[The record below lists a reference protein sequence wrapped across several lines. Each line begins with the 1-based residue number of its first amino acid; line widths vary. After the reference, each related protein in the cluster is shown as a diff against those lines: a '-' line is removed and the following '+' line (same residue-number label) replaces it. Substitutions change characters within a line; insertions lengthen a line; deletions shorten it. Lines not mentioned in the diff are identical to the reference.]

1 MEGDLVSDQ
10 LLQVLVEGFD
20 PEKLEEERKDW
31 QEVIA
36 AYQNKTILQ
45 ADLIGIE
52 SKLGEPCGVVQ
63 VGNIRGYIPLEH
75 SGCEKLSDLRNLI
88 GTKVAMMVLNYDREN
103 DVFTASRKDA
113 LERMAEITW
122 SRLKEGQVVIA
133 VVRNVMEKILVVD
146 IGGISVRI
154 PASEIDYAWIDDLRD
169 EFKIGDHLKVRVMEV
184 DKENQKVTLSAK
196 ALKPNPYPDCTK
208 RYVKGGEYAGK
219 VTGVEDYGVFVNLEP
234 GVDALV
240 PHMRFERLRKGDRV
254 ILRVYDVNAKKERI
268 YGKIVRKL

>member
-1 MEGDLVSDQ
+1 MSDQ
-10 LLQVLVEGFD
+10 LLQVLVEGYD

-45 ADLIGIE
+45 ADLIGVE
-52 SKLGEPCGVVQ
+52 NKLGQPCGVVH
-63 VGNIRGYIPLEH
+63 VGNIRGYIPLEM
-75 SGCEKLSDLRNLI
+75 SGCDNLQALRNLI
-88 GTKVAMMVLNYDREN
+88 GTKIAMMVLNYDRDN

-122 SRLKEGQVVIA
+122 ERIKEGQVIIA
-133 VVRNVMEKILVVD
+133 VVRRLFQKVMVVD

-154 PASEIDYAWIDDLRD
+154 PASEIDYEWIDDLRD
-169 EFKIGDHLKVRVMEV
+169 RYKIGDNLKVKVMEV
-184 DKENQKVTLSAK
+184 DKENRKVVLSAK

-240 PHMRFERLRKGDRV
+240 SHMKFDRLRKGDRV
-254 ILRVYDVNAKKERI
+254 ILRVYEVNPRKERI

>member
-1 MEGDLVSDQ
+1 MSDQ
-10 LLQVLVEGFD
+10 LLQVLVEGYD

-45 ADLIGIE
+45 ADMIGIE
-52 SKLGEPCGVVQ
+52 NKLGQPCGVVH
-63 VGNIRGYIPLEH
+63 VGNVRGYIPLEL
-75 SGCEKLSDLRNLI
+75 SGCENLKALRNLI
-88 GTKVAMMVLNYDREN
+88 GTKVAMIVLNYDREN

-122 SRLKEGQVVIA
+122 GRLEEGQEIIA
-133 VVRNVMEKILVVD
+133 VVRKVSPKVIDVD
-146 IGGISVRI
+146 IGGIKVKI
-154 PASEIDYAWIDDLRD
+154 PAAEIDYEWIDDLRD
-169 EFKIGDHLKVRVMEV
+169 RFKIGDNLKVKVMEV
-184 DKENQKVTLSAK
+184 DKENKKVVLSAK

-208 RYVKGGEYAGK
+208 RYAKGGEYVGK
-219 VTGVEDYGVFVNLEP
+219 VTGVEDYGIFVNLEP

-240 PHMRFERLRKGDRV
+240 RHMKFERLRKGDRV
-254 ILRVYDVNAKKERI
+254 ILRVYEVDPQKERI